1 MPTNPYELPLESTDP
16 TVYYVPETTDA
27 AQLVPTSAST
37 IPLSK
42 AGSAKIQMNAKKLAL
57 RLTWSSELNEDSI
70 VPIIANYR
78 RQAVRSMQNAIDNVL
93 LNGDVATGVNVN
105 VNLIDGTPT
114 SGTKFLAFD
123 GLRKYALVTNSA
135 QSVNAAAEMPVTNA
149 AGKVSGTPA
158 NNVKGQGIIVLR
170 PNFLIG
176 YRRQVQANVEF
187 FPWAD
192 AYHLVVTVR
201 LCLVAFDSASAAEM
215 YNFSV

>member
-105 VNLIDGTPT
+105 VNLMDGIAVFA
-114 SGTKFLAFD
+114 S
-123 GLRKYALVTNSA
+123 
-135 QSVNAAAEMPVTNA
+135 AEMPLTNA

-158 NNVKGQGIIVLR
+158 NNVKGQGIIVFR

-201 LCLVAFDSASAAEM
+201 LCLVAFDSASAAEL